1 MKRIL
6 IAILGVAALAACTKT
21 EVVSI
26 SEGNTIKFDNA
37 FVGNPTKAGLP
48 AGDQYGAA
56 NLPPHFFVYANTG
69 ATDADKVFDGEKV
82 YKDNGMWVYDNL
94 KKWESGKTYK
104 FAAFAVKDDNTPS
117 LPAAVG
123 TASFDYDS
131 HTLTIADYISD
142 NVNQRDLLMATSSQT
157 LNSQNEPVKFTFKHA
172 LSMVKFTF
180 KSSLGDRNPIAISDF
195 KITGVNTKGTATI
208 GTANTVDWTAS
219 SNPATTRTEFTDDAW
234 EDVTTTKSQSSDE
247 FVFIPQGGT
256 DAAVTVTVSFKATI
270 TVESGSIE
278 KNLTAIINLNS
289 EETKW
294 KPGLRYNYIATIT
307 GTDMDVIEF
316 APPVVE
322 DWNDYTDVPGNDL
335 TPGA

>member
-48 AGDQYGAA
+48 AGDQVTTD
-56 NLPPHFFVYANTG
+56 NIKHFFVYANT
-69 ATDADKVFDGEKV
+69 ADEVVFDEEKV
-82 YKDNGMWVYDNL
+82 YESGGMWVYDNL

-157 LNSQNEPVKFTFKHA
+157 LNSQNEPVEFTFKHA

-180 KSSLGDRNPIAISDF
+180 KSSLGDRNPITISDF

-219 SNPATTRTEFTDDAW
+219 SDPATTGTEFTDDAW

-316 APPVVE
+316 APPVVVE
-322 DWNDYTDVPGNDL
+322 WPADYIDDPDNDL